1 MGRTSCSIL
10 IALLIQE
17 PCPSCLCSG
26 RSTFPRTSSVVENA
40 RLGFSPGDDDF
51 LAFSSTGVLAFFGV
65 DGLMISLHVGLLLR
79 PRTAKVLLG
88 LEGWLNSDRRS
99 GPGMQE
105 CIVDVLDCME
115 CIVCKYDDVDTCL
128 KGTQNKTS
136 FDHSFFV
143 LNKIV
148 F

>member
-1 MGRTSCSIL
+1 M
-10 IALLIQE
+10 
-17 PCPSCLCSG
+17 
-26 RSTFPRTSSVVENA
+26 ENA
-40 RLGFSPGDDDF
+40 CLGFSPGDDDF

-65 DGLMISLHVGLLLR
+65 DGLMISLPVGLLLR

-136 FDHSFFV
+136 FDHSFFPF
-143 LNKIV
+143 LSSRKLFFNHRTH
-148 F
+148 